1 MHMHMHMPWSWYDMY
16 IRMHMQMHICARAY
30 MQRARICKCIYA
42 RARAGART
50 HARVCNQVAAPL
62 DLVVDAAAMA
72 QYRAL
77 FRVMLQ
83 MARTLRALRRMHN
96 ALHERAPLCGGGGGG
111 GGGGGRIRPPPREVH
126 LLQLHVH
133 ELTFFAR
140 HLHGYVG
147 SHVCGACWRELQVA
161 LGAASS
167 LSELRAAHAAYLAS
181 AAHHCLLGAAD
192 TPAAS
197 LIAAAFAHVLALQRA
212 LAAGG
217 ARVGLAHASR
227 LQFAGITKGL
237 AAAAHPISALYRT

>member
-1 MHMHMHMPWSWYDMY
+1 
-16 IRMHMQMHICARAY
+16 
-30 MQRARICKCIYA
+30 
-42 RARAGART
+42 
-50 HARVCNQVAAPL
+50 VAPPL
-62 DLVVDAAAMA
+62 DLVVDAMAMA

-77 FRVMLQ
+77 FRFTLQ

-96 ALHERAPLCGGGGGG
+96 ALLERAPLCGGGGGS
-111 GGGGGRIRPPPREVH
+111 GGGRIRRPPREVH

-133 ELTFFAR
+133 ELAFFVR
-140 HLHGYVG
+140 NLHGYVA

-167 LSELRAAHAAYLAS
+167 LSELRAAHAAYLSS
-181 AAHHCLLGAAD
+181 AARRCLLGAAD
-192 TPAAS
+192 APAAS

-227 LQFAGITKGL
+227 VQFAGITKGL
-237 AAAAHPISALYRT
+237 AAAAHPISALYR

>member
-1 MHMHMHMPWSWYDMY
+1 MRARVYATRAY
-16 IRMHMQMHICARAY
+16 MQMHI
-30 MQRARICKCIYA
+30 
-42 RARAGART
+42 RARACRRT
-50 HARVCNQVAAPL
+50 HTCTCVCNQVAAPL

-111 GGGGGRIRPPPREVH
+111 GGGGGRIRHPPREVH

-140 HLHGYVG
+140 HLHGYVA

-192 TPAAS
+192 TPVAS